1 MNSPVLYQ
9 YLIWMMLTLAPVVF
23 VVLFFVSAPYGRF
36 ARGGWGPAVNNRFA
50 WFVMEAP
57 ASLLV
62 AYIMV
67 FEMDLSTV
75 TLVFLIIWQLHYF
88 HRVFIYPFSLRG
100 ARSMPVVILLMAVL
114 FNSINAYLIGYHFVF
129 QGDQYELDWLA
140 SPTFIGGIILYGT
153 GYVITKRS
161 DAILRNLR
169 SPGEDG
175 YKTPHGFLYQYVS
188 CPNYLGEIIQWGGWA
203 LLTWSIAGLVFLIW
217 TMANLVPRAIAHHKW
232 YGETFPDYPVQR
244 KALVPF
250 II

>member
-1 MNSPVLYQ
+1 
-9 YLIWMMLTLAPVVF
+9 MLTLAPIVF

-36 ARGGWGPAVNNRFA
+36 SRGGWGPAISSRFA

-62 AYIMV
+62 AFIMV
-67 FEMDLSTV
+67 FEMDLSAV
-75 TLVFLIIWQLHYF
+75 TLVFLLIWQLHYF

-100 ARSMPVVILLMAVL
+100 TRTTPVVIILMAVL

-129 QGDQYELDWLA
+129 HGDQYELAWLA
-140 SPTFIGGIILYGT
+140 SPTFIIGVILYAT

-169 SPGEDG
+169 DPGEDG
-175 YKTPHGFLYQYVS
+175 YKVPHGFLYQYVS

-203 LLTWSIAGLVFLIW
+203 LLTWSTAGLVFLIW

-232 YGETFPDYPVQR
+232 YGETFPDYPEKR
-244 KALVPF
+244 RALVPF
-250 II
+250 LI